1 MLDEMTTIEPNG
13 TWELVGAPPGH
24 HLIGLKWVF
33 KTKRDAADIITKHKA
48 RLVVKGYVQQQGVD
62 FDEVFA
68 PVAWLESVRLLLA
81 YVVGQWWL
89 IHHMDVKSAFLN
101 GDLLEEV
108 YIT

>member
-1 MLDEMTTIEPNG
+1 VVDTEEPTSFQEAQTHECWRKAMLDEMTTIEPNG

-68 PVAWLESVRLLLA
+68 PVAWLESV
-81 YVVGQWWL
+81 
-89 IHHMDVKSAFLN
+89 
-101 GDLLEEV
+101 
-108 YIT
+108 